1 MHDVAAFVARAQLLP
16 GMEPADG
23 SLNDPAIASQ
33 SFIRFDA
40 FSCYARGD
48 SAFT

>member
-1 MHDVAAFVARAQLLP
+1 MHDIATFVSRAQLLP

-23 SLNDPAIASQ
+23 SLNDPSVAPQ

-40 FSCYARGD
+40 FPRNAWGD
-48 SAFT
+48 ATFA